1 VLLDC
6 KGRWIRS
13 SGRHQFFMI
22 VRFCKKSSYARGPD
36 GLCQRTRIPERNSRE
51 AGTQTGRRGRRKHRV
66 PKGMPGEIDKDLEKD
81 LNAKVDDMED
91 KRLAF
96 YDQQQKANL
105 FLTRRRGTSCVW
117 RVWTLW

>member
-1 VLLDC
+1 MALLLPTDP
-6 KGRWIRS
+6 ID
-13 SGRHQFFMI
+13 
-22 VRFCKKSSYARGPD
+22 YANE
-36 GLCQRTRIPERNSRE
+36 LESQSAILAKQALKLAAE
-51 AGTQTGRRGRRKHRV
+51 AHRKHRV
-66 PKGMPGEIDKDLEKD
+66 PKGMPGEIGKDLEKD

-105 FLTRRRGTSCVW
+105 FLTRRRGTSCAW